1 MTEKQ
6 LLIVEDEIIVAEDI
20 RRSAQHMGYAVLSIA
35 SSGEEAIKK
44 AQELNPDLVLMD
56 IMLNGEMNGIEA
68 AEQIRSFNIPVIYLT
83 AYSDERTF
91 ERAKITEPFGYVIK
105 PFKERE
111 LQINIEIALYKH
123 EMEKKLK
130 ESKQW
135 LSAII
140 NGIGDA
146 VIATDTGGLVNVMN
160 PIAEVLTGWKLGEAS
175 GKPIAEVF
183 NIISEEKGREV
194 ENPVSKVMREGSFYG
209 LIEHTVLVSRGGAKI
224 PVDIIGSPIKDENEN
239 VIGVVV
245 IFYDIIERQRT
256 EEALKMSAMSSF
268 KEGVAVMR

>member
-6 LLIVEDEIIVAEDI
+6 ILIVEDEIIVAEDI
-20 RRSAQHMGYAVLSIA
+20 RRSAQHMGYAVLSMA
-35 SSGEEAIKK
+35 SSGDEAIKK

-56 IMLNGEMNGIEA
+56 IMLNGKMDGIRA
-68 AEQIRSFNIPVIYLT
+68 AEQIRSRFNIPVIYLT
-83 AYSDERTF
+83 AYSDEETL

-111 LQINIEIALYKH
+111 LHINIEIALYKH
-123 EMEKKLK
+123 NMEKKLK

-135 LSAII
+135 LSAVI

-160 PIAEVLTGWKLGEAS
+160 PIAEILTGWQQGEAS
-175 GKPIAEVF
+175 GKPLAEVF

-209 LIEHTVLVSRGGAKI
+209 LAERTVLVSKGGMKI
-224 PVDIIGSPIKDENEN
+224 PVDIIGSPIKDEKEN

-245 IFYDIIERQRT
+245 IFYDILERQRT
-256 EEALKMSAMSSF
+256 EEALKRSAI
-268 KEGVAVMR
+268 KAHVC

>member
-6 LLIVEDEIIVAEDI
+6 ILVVEDEIIVAEDI
-20 RRSAQHMGYAVLSIA
+20 RRSAQHMGYAVLSMA

-56 IMLNGEMNGIEA
+56 IMLNGKMDGIEA
-68 AEQIRSFNIPVIYLT
+68 AEQIRSSFNIPVIYLT
-83 AYSDERTF
+83 AYSDEKTF

-111 LQINIEIALYKH
+111 LHINIEIALYKH
-123 EMEKKLK
+123 KMEKMLK

-135 LSAII
+135 LSAVV

-146 VIATDTGGLVNVMN
+146 VIATNTEGLVKVMN
-160 PIAEVLTGWKLGEAS
+160 PIAEALTGWKQGEAS
-175 GKPIAEVF
+175 GKPLAEVF
-183 NIISEEKGREV
+183 NITSEEMGKEV
-194 ENPVSKVMREGSFYG
+194 ENPVSKAMREGSFYG
-209 LIEHTVLVSRGGAKI
+209 LAERTMLVSKGGTKI
-224 PVDIIGSPIKDENEN
+224 PVDIIGSPIKDEKEN

-245 IFYDIIERQRT
+245 IFYDILERQRI
-256 EEALKMSAMSSF
+256 EETLKQSAI
-268 KEGVAVMR
+268 KTPVR